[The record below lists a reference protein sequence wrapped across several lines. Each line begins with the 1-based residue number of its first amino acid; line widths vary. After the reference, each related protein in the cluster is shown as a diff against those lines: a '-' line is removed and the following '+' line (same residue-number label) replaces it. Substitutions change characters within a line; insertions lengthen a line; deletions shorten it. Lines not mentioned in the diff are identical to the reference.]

1 MNDIPA
7 SARQNKLLDNL
18 SEETLARL
26 SPDMELLDLSQG
38 TRLYGPDDKLDYLYF
53 PAGAMISV
61 VGVTKDGDT
70 AEIGLIG
77 HSGIAGVEALLGR
90 QRSPHDLMA
99 QLPGAA
105 VRVAVDAAYSEFRQ
119 CGDFHAGVLDFVRR
133 YMLQISQNVVCNR
146 LHNLEERVSKWL
158 LMCADRYR
166 DEDLPLTQEFLALM
180 AGSTRASVTL
190 AAIALRDMGCITYTR
205 GNVTILDRKGLE
217 EVACDCYRAIVE
229 GYSEK

>member
-7 SARQNKLLDNL
+7 LARHNKLLDSL
-18 SEETLARL
+18 SDDTLARL
-26 SPDMELLDLSQG
+26 SPDLELLELSQG
-38 TRLYGPDDKLDYLYF
+38 ARIYGPDDKFDYLYF
-53 PAGAMISV
+53 PAGAMVSV
-61 VGVTKDGDT
+61 VGVTKEGET

-77 HSGIAGVEALLGR
+77 HGGIAGVEALLGG

-105 VRVAVDAAYSEFRQ
+105 LRVKMAAAIAEFSQ
-119 CGDFHAGVLDFVRR
+119 WGDFHNAVLSFVRR
-133 YMLQISQNVVCNR
+133 YLLQIGQNAVCNR
-146 LHNLEERVSKWL
+146 LHSLEERVSKWL

-217 EVACDCYRAIVE
+217 EAACDCYRTIVE